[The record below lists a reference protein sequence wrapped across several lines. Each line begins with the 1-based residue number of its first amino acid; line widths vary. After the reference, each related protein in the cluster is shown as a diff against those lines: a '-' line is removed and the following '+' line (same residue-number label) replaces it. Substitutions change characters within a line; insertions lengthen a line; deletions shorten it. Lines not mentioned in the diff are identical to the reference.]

1 MLLWLAPKGLVLPT
15 VPTRTTQIRMALLDK
30 VDAPVVVEPAAVAL
44 NELLRNSASG
54 GVEVRSRE
62 SLGAQSRATGDAPIV
77 NCAPLRQSVV
87 TGYPQKLTPPRPA
100 PPQDYCGSD
109 AAHFFEESAGC
120 EIDMLLCDTD
130 EDDLL
135 CDSVAARDELV
146 PPTARRGVVT
156 VHSLFEVDRF
166 APFA

>member
-1 MLLWLAPKGLVLPT
+1 MLLSLLPNGLLLPS
-15 VPTRTTQIRMALLDK
+15 VPARTTKLRMALLDK

-54 GVEVRSRE
+54 GVEVRARVRGRAKSRAARDA
-62 SLGAQSRATGDAPIV
+62 LLVNRARPRQSRNA
-77 NCAPLRQSVV
+77 
-87 TGYPQKLTPPRPA
+87 GYPQNLTPPRPA

-130 EDDLL
+130 EDEL
-135 CDSVAARDELV
+135 CYDVSVREELV

>member
-1 MLLWLAPKGLVLPT
+1 MLLSLLPNGLLLPS
-15 VPTRTTQIRMALLDK
+15 VPARTTKLRMALLDK

-54 GVEVRSRE
+54 GVEVRARERGRAKSRAARDA
-62 SLGAQSRATGDAPIV
+62 LLVNRARPRQSRNA
-77 NCAPLRQSVV
+77 
-87 TGYPQKLTPPRPA
+87 GYPQNLTPPRPA

>member
-1 MLLWLAPKGLVLPT
+1 MLLSLLPNGLLLPS
-15 VPTRTTQIRMALLDK
+15 VPARTTKLRMALLDK

-54 GVEVRSRE
+54 GVEVRARERGRAKSRAARDA
-62 SLGAQSRATGDAPIV
+62 LLVNRARPRQSRNA
-77 NCAPLRQSVV
+77 
-87 TGYPQKLTPPRPA
+87 GYPQNLTPPRPA

-130 EDDLL
+130 EDEL
-135 CDSVAARDELV
+135 CYDVSVRDELV

>member
-1 MLLWLAPKGLVLPT
+1 MINHAPPQQPGLQATLSSH
-15 VPTRTTQIRMALLDK
+15 
-30 VDAPVVVEPAAVAL
+30 
-44 NELLRNSASG
+44 SAS
-54 GVEVRSRE
+54 
-62 SLGAQSRATGDAPIV
+62 
-77 NCAPLRQSVV
+77 
-87 TGYPQKLTPPRPA
+87 PA

-130 EDDLL
+130 EDEL
-135 CDSVAARDELV
+135 CYDVSVRDELV

>member
-1 MLLWLAPKGLVLPT
+1 MLLSLLPNGLLLPS
-15 VPTRTTQIRMALLDK
+15 VPARTTKLRMALLDK

-54 GVEVRSRE
+54 GVEVRARE
-62 SLGAQSRATGDAPIV
+62 SLRAQPRATGDAPIV
-77 NCAPLRQSVV
+77 NCAPPRQSVV
-87 TGYPQKLTPPRPA
+87 TGCPQKLTPPRPA

-130 EDDLL
+130 EDEL
-135 CDSVAARDELV
+135 CYDVSVRDELV

>member
-1 MLLWLAPKGLVLPT
+1 MLLSLLPNGLLLPS
-15 VPTRTTQIRMALLDK
+15 VPARTTKLRMALLDK
-30 VDAPVVVEPAAVAL
+30 VDAPVVVEPATVAL

-54 GVEVRSRE
+54 GVEVRARE
-62 SLGAQSRATGDAPIV
+62 SLGAQPRATRHVPMINHAP
-77 NCAPLRQSVV
+77 
-87 TGYPQKLTPPRPA
+87 PQQPGLQATLSSHSASPA

>member
-1 MLLWLAPKGLVLPT
+1 MSFFA
-15 VPTRTTQIRMALLDK
+15 IRR
-30 VDAPVVVEPAAVAL
+30 AAVWRCARANAAEPNRARHETHCSSIARDPDNPGCRL
-44 NELLRNSASG
+44 PSEPHSAS
-54 GVEVRSRE
+54 
-62 SLGAQSRATGDAPIV
+62 
-77 NCAPLRQSVV
+77 
-87 TGYPQKLTPPRPA
+87 PA

>member
-1 MLLWLAPKGLVLPT
+1 M
-15 VPTRTTQIRMALLDK
+15 
-30 VDAPVVVEPAAVAL
+30 
-44 NELLRNSASG
+44 
-54 GVEVRSRE
+54 
-62 SLGAQSRATGDAPIV
+62 
-77 NCAPLRQSVV
+77 
-87 TGYPQKLTPPRPA
+87 PA

-130 EDDLL
+130 EDEL
-135 CDSVAARDELV
+135 CYDVSVRDELV

>member
-54 GVEVRSRE
+54 GVEVRARERGRAKSRAARDA
-62 SLGAQSRATGDAPIV
+62 LLVNRARPRQSRNA
-77 NCAPLRQSVV
+77 
-87 TGYPQKLTPPRPA
+87 GYPQNLTPPRPA

-130 EDDLL
+130 EDEL
-135 CDSVAARDELV
+135 CYDVSVRDELV

>member
-54 GVEVRSRE
+54 GVEVRARE
-62 SLGAQSRATGDAPIV
+62 SLGAQLHAARDAPHIHHKPHLLSGV
-77 NCAPLRQSVV
+77 A
-87 TGYPQKLTPPRPA
+87 GYSQFLTPPRPA

-130 EDDLL
+130 EDEL
-135 CDSVAARDELV
+135 CYDVSVRDELV

>member
-1 MLLWLAPKGLVLPT
+1 MGLTLTMLLWLAPKGLVLPT

-54 GVEVRSRE
+54 GVE
-62 SLGAQSRATGDAPIV
+62 
-77 NCAPLRQSVV
+77 
-87 TGYPQKLTPPRPA
+87 
-100 PPQDYCGSD
+100 DYCGSD

>member
-1 MLLWLAPKGLVLPT
+1 M
-15 VPTRTTQIRMALLDK
+15 Q
-30 VDAPVVVEPAAVAL
+30 
-44 NELLRNSASG
+44 
-54 GVEVRSRE
+54 
-62 SLGAQSRATGDAPIV
+62 AT
-77 NCAPLRQSVV
+77 LSSHS
-87 TGYPQKLTPPRPA
+87 TSPA